1 MFVYLHKTP
10 LLWDVNFLSSV
21 DKTCDQLAGTS
32 IVKDLLSLATR
43 DDLSDE
49 IKQNVAIAL
58 AKLVKRDLRYVFL
71 E

>member
-10 LLWDVNFLSSV
+10 LLWDVNFPSLV
-21 DKTCDQLAGTS
+21 DKACDQLAGTS